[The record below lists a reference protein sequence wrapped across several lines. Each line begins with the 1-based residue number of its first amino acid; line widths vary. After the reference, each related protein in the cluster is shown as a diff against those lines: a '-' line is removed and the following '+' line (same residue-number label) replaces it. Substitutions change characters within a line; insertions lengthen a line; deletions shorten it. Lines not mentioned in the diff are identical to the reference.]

1 VSSLAVDSSVKLTA
15 ALIGGLCLIVV
26 LVLIAGWVLRRR
38 EETRRNAAES
48 HRSDRLSRSS
58 VAVVREPL
66 TFGGGSVTASV
77 TNRRETVAY
86 GYLGVVE
93 EFKSGE
99 TTGTWSVLN
108 VTLPGWVP
116 YLVLDHRKAIGRPG
130 VPAAG
135 GQQVRTGDAVFDGHF
150 VSISAE
156 PAVVQR
162 ILTPAVR
169 TLLVQFPLQ
178 RISLSGRTLLLRTF
192 DENPLSATVV
202 QGLNL
207 AATEILSTAPS
218 FVMGK
223 RPALGQ
229 VAASLPTG
237 PEPVPQGFYGPD
249 QAE

>member
-1 VSSLAVDSSVKLTA
+1 MSQVALDSSEKLTA
-15 ALIGGLCLIVV
+15 GLIGALLVIVV
-26 LVLIAGWVLRRR
+26 LVLIAQWWLRRR
-38 EETRRNAAES
+38 EQRRRNASEAQ
-48 HRSDRLSRSS
+48 RSDRLSRSS
-58 VAVVREPL
+58 VSVVNEPL

-93 EFKSGE
+93 EFQSGE
-99 TTGTWSVLN
+99 TGTAWSVLT

-130 VPAAG
+130 APAIG
-135 GQQVRTGDAVFDGHF
+135 GQQVRIGDPVFDGHF
-150 VSISAE
+150 VAVCAE
-156 PAVVQR
+156 PSVVQR

-192 DENPLSATVV
+192 DENPLSPTVV
-202 QGLNL
+202 QGLDL

-218 FVMGK
+218 FVMDK

-229 VAASLPTG
+229 VAASLPTSPDPL
-237 PEPVPQGFYGPD
+237 PEGFYGPE
-249 QAE
+249 QAV